1 MLLSADYVQCEIRIL
16 AHLSNDSKLIAL
28 LQDPEACPYV
38 SVASCVTGKPTS
50 SVTAMERS
58 TFKTVMLGL
67 VYGVCQ
73 PNQPKPNN
81 HSSQICRP
89 RDHRLIMTLSNFSV
103 SQLGVK
109 TLATKLGMSEKEAYR
124 HINQFYTTFPAVKT
138 FQNRVVS
145 DARNSG

>member
-1 MLLSADYVQCEIRIL
+1 MGGNNCRFEGRTDISSKINVRDAFVGRAGKMLLSADYVQCEIRIL

-73 PNQPKPNN
+73 PNQPEETTIRLRFADREIIG
-81 HSSQICRP
+81 SSWPCQIPLFR
-89 RDHRLIMTLSNFSV
+89 SSV
-103 SQLGVK
+103 
-109 TLATKLGMSEKEAYR
+109 
-124 HINQFYTTFPAVKT
+124 
-138 FQNRVVS
+138 
-145 DARNSG
+145 